1 MVDQRD
7 KHGNE
12 HGNEHGHEHGN
23 EHENQPAHDSTA
35 LQAGSPTLH
44 IDEASGR
51 ATLSLQR
58 PQQLN
63 RLHREDLL
71 AMQQLLAHL
80 AELTA
85 TNTGLRVLVLQST
98 GPVFCAGFNLQ
109 EIGQSAQTA
118 AAGPQL
124 FEHTVEALAALRLP
138 TVARLQGGVYGG
150 ATDLALACDF
160 RIGVPDTVL
169 RMPAAHIGLHFY
181 PAGLRRFVAKLGLA
195 QAKRLFLL
203 GPTLPAE
210 ELLRIGYLDR
220 LVPADTLD
228 AEVDALAAALAAA
241 APLAVQGMKL
251 SLDEIAAGSFDIARL
266 RAREARCAASE
277 DLQEGLQALAEKRP
291 PRFSGR

>member
-1 MVDQRD
+1 MA
-7 KHGNE
+7 E
-12 HGNEHGHEHGN
+12 HDNS
-23 EHENQPAHDSTA
+23 P

-58 PQQLN
+58 PQQAN

-71 AMQQLLAHL
+71 ALQQLLAHL
-80 AELTA
+80 HERVHAQD
-85 TNTGLRVLVLQST
+85 GLRVLVLQSS

-109 EIGQSAQTA
+109 EISQSAQA
-118 AAGPQL
+118 AAADPQL
-124 FEHTVEALAALRLP
+124 FERTVDALAALPLP

-160 RIGVPDTVL
+160 RIGVPDTTL
-169 RMPAAHIGLHFY
+169 RMPAAHLGLHFY
-181 PAGLRRFVAKLGLA
+181 PGGLRRFVAKLGLA

-203 GPTLPAE
+203 APTVPAE

-228 AEVDALAAALAAA
+228 AEVDALAAALAAG

-251 SLDEIAAGSFDIARL
+251 SLDEIAGGGFELDSL
-266 RAREARCAASE
+266 RAREARCAASD
-277 DLQEGLQALAEKRP
+277 DLREGLQALAEKRA
-291 PRFSGR
+291 PRFNGR

>member
-1 MVDQRD
+1 MAEPDD
-7 KHGNE
+7 G
-12 HGNEHGHEHGN
+12 
-23 EHENQPAHDSTA
+23 A

-51 ATLSLQR
+51 ATLTLQR
-58 PQQLN
+58 PQQAN

-71 AMQQLLAHL
+71 ALQQLLAHL
-80 AELTA
+80 HERVRAGDGLDEQVQA
-85 TNTGLRVLVLQST
+85 TGSLRVLVLQSA

-109 EIGQSAQTA
+109 EISQSAQA
-118 AAGPQL
+118 AADDPQL
-124 FEHTVEALAALRLP
+124 FERTVDALAALPLP

-160 RIGVPDTVL
+160 RIGVPDTTL

-181 PAGLRRFVAKLGLA
+181 PGGLRRFVAKLGLA

-203 GPTLPAE
+203 APTVPAE

-228 AEVDALAAALAAA
+228 AEVDALAAALATA
-241 APLAVQGMKL
+241 APMAVRGMKL
-251 SLDEIAAGSFDIARL
+251 SLDEIAAGQVDLARL
-266 RAREARCAASE
+266 RDREARCAASE
-277 DLQEGLQALAEKRP
+277 DLREGLQALADKRP
-291 PRFSGR
+291 PRFTGR

>member
-1 MVDQRD
+1 MD
-7 KHGNE
+7 
-12 HGNEHGHEHGN
+12 
-23 EHENQPAHDSTA
+23 DSPGTT
-35 LQAGSPTLH
+35 LQEGSPTLH

-51 ATLSLQR
+51 VTLSLQR

-71 AMQQLLAHL
+71 ALQQLLAHVQER
-80 AELTA
+80 ARA
-85 TNTGLRVLVLQST
+85 QDGLRVLVLQSS
-98 GPVFCAGFNLQ
+98 GRVFCAGFNLQ
-109 EIGQSAQTA
+109 EIGQSPQSAAQD
-118 AAGPQL
+118 PQL
-124 FEHTVEALAALRLP
+124 FEHTVDALAALPLP

-160 RIGVPDTVL
+160 RIGVPDTSL
-169 RMPAAHIGLHFY
+169 RMPAAHIGLHYY
-181 PAGLRRFVAKLGLA
+181 PGGLRRFVAKLGLA

-203 GPTLPAE
+203 APTVPAE

-228 AEVDALAAALAAA
+228 AEVDALAQALSAA

-251 SLDEIAAGSFDIARL
+251 SLDEIAAGSFELARG
-266 RAREARCAASE
+266 REREARCAASE
-277 DLQEGLQALAEKRP
+277 DLREGLQALADKRP

>member
-7 KHGNE
+7 E

-23 EHENQPAHDSTA
+23 DHENHPAHDSTA

-51 ATLSLQR
+51 ATLTLQR

-80 AELTA
+80 AELADLAA

-98 GPVFCAGFNLQ
+98 GAVFCAGFNLQ
-109 EIGQSAQTA
+109 EIGQSAQA
-118 AAGPQL
+118 AAADPQL

-169 RMPAAHIGLHFY
+169 RMPAARIGLHFY

-203 GPTLPAE
+203 APTLPAE